1 MNQISLF
8 QTSDYYSP
16 KWYIFKNTE
25 LGRIYDSIPWESLS
39 SCLPKQKK
47 NRPGA
52 VNWFSNAGM
61 FGVMFLKHYTN
72 LSDEKL
78 LDRINT
84 DWAMQLFCGILLE
97 DNELIKD
104 RAIVSRIRS
113 KISKQA
119 DLLTDV
125 QKKLID
131 HWSGY
136 MEDTDELHMD
146 ASCYESYIRFPTDVK
161 LLWECC
167 HWIFEKQ
174 LFGYCK
180 KLGIKRPRSKYSE
193 QIIKQLNYSRKRRK
207 TYKQT
212 RARRK
217 SLLHLLTKGIYQLKE
232 ILSEHQRQLNI
243 ELGYF
248 INIATIEKILEQ
260 QQYLFDNPQGRVEG
274 RIVSLHKPYV
284 RPIKRG
290 KENKSTEFGM
300 KLHKVQVD
308 GISQIDQMSF
318 DNFNECTRLQAC
330 VEQHKKQFGE
340 CNRLGADQIYATNAN
355 RSFLTPQKIITCFP
369 KKGKDN
375 STKEE
380 KEIRSAIGKTRSTQ
394 LEGSFGNEKNHY
406 GLRKVKALSEGTEKV
421 WVFFG
426 IMTTNAV
433 KISKRKLAGK
443 TSSQQK
449 AA

>member
-1 MNQISLF
+1 MHHTPLF
-8 QTSDYYSP
+8 QDFEYYSS

-25 LGRIYDSIPWESLS
+25 LGRIYDSIPWEALS
-39 SCLPKQKK
+39 TCLPQQKK

-84 DWAMQLFCGILLE
+84 DWALQLFCGILLQDHE
-97 DNELIKD
+97 QIKD
-104 RAIVSRIRS
+104 RAIVSRIRG
-113 KISKQA
+113 KISLQA
-119 DLLTDV
+119 DLITDV

-136 MEDTDELHMD
+136 MKDTDELHMD

-161 LLWECC
+161 LLWKCC
-167 HWIFEKQ
+167 NWVFEKQ
-174 LFGYCK
+174 LFRYCK
-180 KLGIKRPRSKYSE
+180 ELGIKRPISKYNE
-193 QIIKQLNYSRKRRK
+193 QIIKQLSYSRKKRK

-217 SLLHLLTKGIYQLKE
+217 SLLYLLSKGIKQLKE
-232 ILSEHQRQLNI
+232 TISTNQTQLNI
-243 ELGYF
+243 RLGYYTT
-248 INIATIEKILEQ
+248 IATVEKILEQ
-260 QQYLFDNPQGRVEG
+260 QQYLFDNPQGRVEE

-308 GISQIDQMSF
+308 GVSQIDRMSF
-318 DNFNECTRLQAC
+318 DNFNECTRLQPC
-330 VEQHKKQFGE
+330 VQEHKNQFGE

-355 RSFLTPQKIITCFP
+355 RSFLAPLNIVTCFP

-380 KEIRSAIGKTRSTQ
+380 KKIRSAIGKTRSTK

-406 GLRKVKALSEGTEKV
+406 GLRKVKALSQGTEKV

-433 KISKRKLAGK
+433 LISKRKPPD
-443 TSSQQK
+443 QRQ

>member
-1 MNQISLF
+1 MHHTPLF
-8 QTSDYYSP
+8 QDFEYYSS
-16 KWYIFKNTE
+16 KWYIFKTTE
-25 LGRIYDSIPWESLS
+25 LGRIYNSIPWDALS
-39 SCLPKQKK
+39 RCLPHQKK

-84 DWAMQLFCGILLE
+84 DWAMQLFCGMLLA
-97 DNELIKD
+97 DNEQIKD
-104 RAIVSRIRS
+104 RAIVSRIRGKLS
-113 KISKQA
+113 RQV
-119 DLLTDV
+119 DLITDV
-125 QKKLID
+125 QKKLIN

-136 MEDTDELHMD
+136 MKDTDELHMD

-161 LLWECC
+161 LLWKCC
-167 HWIFEKQ
+167 HWVFEKQ
-174 LFGYCK
+174 LFRYCK
-180 KLGIKRPRSKYSE
+180 ELGIKRPISKYNE
-193 QIIKQLNYSRKRRK
+193 QIIKQLSYNRKKRK

-217 SLLHLLTKGIYQLKE
+217 SLLYLLSKGITQLKKT
-232 ILSEHQRQLNI
+232 IFLHQAQLNI
-243 ELGYF
+243 GLGYYTS
-248 INIATIEKILEQ
+248 IATVEKILTQ
-260 QQYLFDNPQGRVEG
+260 QQYLFDNPQGRVED

-300 KLHKVQVD
+300 KLHKLQVD
-308 GISQIDQMSF
+308 GVSQIDQMDF
-318 DNFNECTRLQAC
+318 NNFNECTRLQPC
-330 VEQHKKQFGE
+330 VRQHKEQFGE

-355 RSFLTPQKIITCFP
+355 RLFLTPLNITTCFP
-369 KKGKDN
+369 KKGRDN
-375 STKEE
+375 GNRKE
-380 KEIRSAIGKTRSTQ
+380 KKIRSAIGKTRSTK

-426 IMTTNAV
+426 IMTANAV
-433 KISKRKLAGK
+433 LISKRKPPE
-443 TSSQQK
+443 QRQ